1 MLVRNYMSTTVS
13 SLRDDVHLLEAALLI
28 RRTGKRHVPVV
39 DSEGKVVGIITDR
52 DVARMA
58 PSMLGHITPEEY
70 NAIFEMTPISRAMTP
85 NPITVGPDSNMR
97 EVVSLLYSKK
107 IGALPVVE
115 DGKLVGIVTRS
126 DVLGLLNEILAETE
140 SSSGAA
146 VG

>member
-13 SLRDDVHLLEAALLI
+13 SLPDDVHLLEAALLI

-39 DSEGKVVGIITDR
+39 NGEGNVVGIITDR

-70 NAIFEMTPISRAMTP
+70 NAVFEMTPITRAMTP
-85 NPITVGPDSNMR
+85 DPITVSPDSNMR
-97 EVVSLLYSKK
+97 EVVSLLYTKK

-115 DGKLVGIVTRS
+115 NGKLVGIVTRS
-126 DVLGLLNEILAETE
+126 DVLGLLNEMLAEAE